1 MFIEPIFKINSA
13 IKVTR
18 LVFRANFLIILLLV
32 AAPKLLVAQILNVDR
47 TAGNDTTPKRFRT
60 VIALAAS
67 ADKQKKDLVDVSS
80 SADLT
85 CRLSHKIVGVFKL
98 STDLTT
104 NGEDVIQNAGF
115 MHLRFRDDNARKLY
129 PETFGQ
135 YQWNGVLG
143 MEQRILGGV
152 NLRWLAA
159 DKESNSMVVGIG
171 LMYEHEK
178 WNFNGVPDIQNADTL
193 PVQTADNFRV
203 NQYVKWSYR
212 VASNTDFVLANFI
225 QCAAADFS
233 KTRIASNVAINFRF
247 FKWLGFSVNYDSVY
261 DFKPVVPISKYY
273 YALKGQLNFE
283 F

>member
-1 MFIEPIFKINSA
+1 M
-13 IKVTR
+13 
-18 LVFRANFLIILLLV
+18 
-32 AAPKLLVAQILNVDR
+32 VAQILNVDR
-47 TAGNDTTPKRFRT
+47 TAGNDTTPKRVHA
-60 VIALAAS
+60 VIALTAS
-67 ADKQKKDLVDVSS
+67 ADKQKKDLVDLST

-85 CRLSHKIVGVFKL
+85 SRFSNNVVGVLKL

-104 NGEDVIQNAGF
+104 NGEEVIQNAGF
-115 MHLRFRDDNARKLY
+115 MHIRFRDDNTRKLY

-159 DKESNSMVVGIG
+159 DKESNNMVVGIG

-193 PVQTADNFRV
+193 PVQTVDNLRV

-212 VASNTDFVLANFI
+212 LGTNADFVLANFI
-225 QCAAADFS
+225 QCVADDFS